1 MLLLQLA
8 LSLFP
13 QFVADAD
20 VAQDPAAVVVTEP
33 GAQADAVKPPNVLF
47 LIVDDASVRSVG
59 ATGGS
64 FAQTPNIDA
73 LAARGVVVDNA
84 YHQGAF
90 SGAICTVS
98 RAMILTGRTVWSVTP
113 GKRNYGG
120 TGNLNT
126 ADILMPEL
134 FRQHGYQTFFAG
146 KWHNGNKA
154 ISRSFDHADAIAGGM
169 LPYNAADHGGA
180 RDPAITLG
188 HLNPKLRKLNA
199 ASGKFESFTADG
211 WSTDV
216 YFDCAEDYLT
226 EQRDQDKPF
235 FLYLSTSAPHDP
247 RHAPDAFLDLFD
259 VQNIALPINHQNS
272 HTFDTGDLRVRDE
285 MVYPPPHDATQ
296 VRREMEIYLAMMA
309 HIDQRVGRLMTL
321 LEKQGELEN
330 TLIVFVSDH
339 GLSMGEMGLMGKQNL
354 YEASWRV
361 PMIWAG
367 PGIDQGTR
375 SSKFAYLHGVFPTLC
390 ELLDLPTPTHAK
402 PFSVASML
410 AADGEGAAELTE
422 VFGVYTPNAGSK
434 RGIRAIRQGDWKLI
448 HYLHNDRTQLFH
460 LGRDPWEI
468 NDLSASA
475 QHLPRVQKMKARLRQ
490 WMEAE
495 NDPQQ

>member
-1 MLLLQLA
+1 MFLLQFA
-8 LSLFP
+8 LSLLS
-13 QFVADAD
+13 QFLAADLGEAT
-20 VAQDPAAVVVTEP
+20 A
-33 GAQADAVKPPNVLF
+33 KPPNVVF

-73 LAARGVVVDNA
+73 LAARGVVVENA

-120 TGNLNT
+120 TGNLQT
-126 ADILMPEL
+126 DDVLMPEL

-146 KWHNGNKA
+146 KWHNGNQA
-154 ISRSFDHADAIAGGM
+154 ITRCFDRADAVAGGM
-169 LPYNAADHGGA
+169 LPYNAEDHGGA
-180 RDPAITLG
+180 RNPAITLG
-188 HLNPKLRKLNA
+188 HLDPKLRRLNPE
-199 ASGKFESFTADG
+199 SGKFESFRAKG

-216 YFDCAEDYLT
+216 YFDCAERYLT
-226 EQRDQDKPF
+226 EQRNQDKPF

-247 RHAPDAFLDLFD
+247 RHAPAAYMDQFD
-259 VQNIALPINHQNS
+259 QQKIPLPVNHQLS
-272 HTFDTGDLRVRDE
+272 HAFDTGDLRVRDE
-285 MVYPPPHDATQ
+285 MVYPTPHDANQ

-309 HIDQRVGRLMTL
+309 HIDDRVGKLMTL
-321 LEKQGELEN
+321 LKDQGELDN
-330 TLIVFVSDH
+330 TVIVFVSDH

-375 SSKFAYLHGVFPTLC
+375 STNFAYLHGVFPTLC
-390 ELLDLPTPTHAK
+390 ELLNLPTPKHAER
-402 PFSVASML
+402 FSVAPL
-410 AADGEGAAELTE
+410 LTE
-422 VFGVYTPNAGSK
+422 GGKQMSAKAGAKEKLGLTELFGVYTPNAGSK
-434 RGIRAIRQGDWKLI
+434 RGIRALRQGDWKLI
-448 HYLHNDRTQLFH
+448 HYLRNNRTQLFH

-468 NDLSASA
+468 NDLAASA

-490 WMEAE
+490 WMKAE